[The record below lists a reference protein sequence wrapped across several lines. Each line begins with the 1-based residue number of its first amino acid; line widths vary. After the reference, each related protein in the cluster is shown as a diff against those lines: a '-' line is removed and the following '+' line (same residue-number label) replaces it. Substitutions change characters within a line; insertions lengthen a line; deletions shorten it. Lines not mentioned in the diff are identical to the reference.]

1 MGIPEELKQIEA
13 ERKGVEGELWQRQ
26 WEFDKGYNSGEQ
38 IGGLAERVE
47 GLKVKEQG
55 LVDKW
60 NAQQLQLT
68 EQKIK
73 SELAAD
79 KRARKKAFA
88 QGGHPEGY
96 TTRSPPRRVQ
106 AGTTKRYAPKRRQGR
121 R

>member
-26 WEFDKGYNSGEQ
+26 WEFDKGYNTGEK

-60 NAQQLQLT
+60 NASQLQLT
-68 EQKIK
+68 EQKIQ
-73 SELAAD
+73 SELSAD
-79 KRARKKAFA
+79 KRRAKKAYA
-88 QGGHPEGY
+88 QGRHPEAY
-96 TTRSPPRRVQ
+96 TTRSPPRRVT
-106 AGTTKRYAPKRRQGR
+106 AGTTKRYAPRRKGR